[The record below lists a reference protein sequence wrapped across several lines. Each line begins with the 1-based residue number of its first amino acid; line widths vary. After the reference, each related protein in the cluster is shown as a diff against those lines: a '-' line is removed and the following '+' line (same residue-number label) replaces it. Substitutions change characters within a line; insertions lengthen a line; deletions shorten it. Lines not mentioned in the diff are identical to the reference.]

1 MVFACRA
8 IAKANA
14 KQKLPSNFKTKITE
28 MPAEFVTNKGK
39 SWLDERRYRCMGLL
53 ASQSRQPIKGRA
65 AVFLQKTRE
74 NDQKTRWR
82 KG

>member
-28 MPAEFVTNKGK
+28 MPAEFMPSKSK
-39 SWLDERRYRCMGLL
+39 SWSGKR
-53 ASQSRQPIKGRA
+53 
-65 AVFLQKTRE
+65 
-74 NDQKTRWR
+74 
-82 KG
+82 